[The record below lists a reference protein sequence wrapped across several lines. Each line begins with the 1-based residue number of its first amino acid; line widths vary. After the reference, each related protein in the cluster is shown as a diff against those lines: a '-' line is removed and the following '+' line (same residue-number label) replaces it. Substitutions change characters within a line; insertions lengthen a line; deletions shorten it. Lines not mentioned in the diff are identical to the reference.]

1 MRRLLYVVAVAVAF
15 FALPIANRQG
25 LFVSVAA
32 LVLVGVGLALLAS
45 AHANAVS
52 VGTGAFAALG
62 AGVMGTT
69 SPAAAG
75 AAFVMLVFA
84 ERTMRIRGN
93 VPRAVHVLLSLVAGG
108 MSGAITAMYVNAQP
122 LVYGVACATAAVIS
136 GLPLLIDAD
145 HPVAHA
151 LDLVASDLPSPV
163 RASLREGATLLRESA
178 DIPLDPAVERDVQ
191 TTWKSLLRLAQ
202 SRAKVETHARARA
215 GKHVQGVVAM
225 LDKRIAEHVSLLSR
239 ATIATDT
246 ANAARLGMDDT
257 ALKSVKSAGLALE
270 ATGEAMIDVD
280 MELDAPTSARIAAE

>member
-1 MRRLLYVVAVAVAF
+1 MRRLLYVLAVAVAF
-15 FALPIANRQG
+15 FALPMANRQG
-25 LFVSVAA
+25 PFVSVAA

-62 AGVMGTT
+62 AGVLGTT

-75 AAFVMLVFA
+75 AAFLMLVFA

-93 VPRAVHVLLSLVAGG
+93 IPRAVHVLLTLIAGG

-122 LVYGVACATAAVIS
+122 LVYGVACATAAVVA

-151 LDLVASDLPSPV
+151 LDLVASDLPADV
-163 RASLREGATLLRESA
+163 RASLREGATILRESA
-178 DIPLDPAVERDVQ
+178 DIPLDPEVEKDVQ
-191 TTWKSLLRLAQ
+191 TTWKSLLKLAQ
-202 SRAKVETHARARA
+202 ARAKVETHTRARA

-225 LDKRIAEHVSLLSR
+225 LDRRIAEHVSLLSR
-239 ATIATDT
+239 AITATDT
-246 ANAARLGMDDT
+246 ANAARLGMDDS

-270 ATGEAMIDVD
+270 ATGEAMVDIDQ
-280 MELDAPTSARIAAE
+280 ELEAPTSARLAAK